1 MRSARRVG
9 RNHLKMKVRQAP
21 AGRQV
26 VEAIG
31 FNLGSYVDVLDRTEP
46 PRVDLACI
54 PERNAWNG
62 REILQLRVKDL
73 RLLDGSALTVGA

>member
-1 MRSARRVG
+1 MRSPRRVG
-9 RNHLKMKVRQAP
+9 RNHLKFKVRQSAS
-21 AGRQV
+21 GRQV

-31 FNLGSYVDVLDRTEP
+31 FNFGSYAEALDQPTAP
-46 PRVDLACI
+46 QVDLAFV

-73 RLLDGSALTVGA
+73 HLLDET